1 MSGCQGKSGRKQ
13 FCSAEPGKWK
23 ANKEIMSK
31 TPKLGIRIDDDTE
44 LRIYEERHAQELFDL
59 VDRNRRYLREW
70 LPWLDYETSVED
82 SKAFIKNALQQFANN
97 EGFQMGIW
105 YRGKLAGGIG
115 YHQIDWANRK
125 VEIGYWL
132 GESFQGKG
140 LMTKACRMLVTY
152 AFKELGLNKVE
163 IHCATGNIRSCAIPK
178 RLGFTQEGILR
189 DGEWLYDHF
198 VDLVVYGM
206 FAREWQ
212 R

>member
-1 MSGCQGKSGRKQ
+1 MGYRPRLCIS
-13 FCSAEPGKWK
+13 
-23 ANKEIMSK
+23 
-31 TPKLGIRIDDDTE
+31 IDDETE
-44 LRIYEERHAQELFDL
+44 LRIYEERHAQEVAEL
-59 VDRNRRYLREW
+59 VDQNRVYLRQW
-70 LPWLDYETSVED
+70 LPWVDFSRTIED
-82 SKAFIKNALQQFANN
+82 SKAFIKNSLQQFAQN

-115 YHQIDWANRK
+115 YHPIDWANRK

-140 LMTKACRMLVTY
+140 LMTKACRTLVTY
-152 AFKELGLNKVE
+152 AFDELGLNKVE
-163 IHCATGNIRSCAIPK
+163 IHCATSNIRSCAIPK

-189 DGEWLYDHF
+189 EAEWLYDHF
-198 VDLVVYGM
+198 LDLFVFGM